1 MGLSLSWWFVRG
13 LALVSVAALLLA
25 AGVFLSWS
33 ATGPWVT
40 TAAGSHTAQGVDG
53 HLPSGSQLTVFG
65 ADVEEG
71 DKGPVNAVLLT
82 VLLLASFFG
91 VTVGW
96 QLACDLRQPAH
107 CVPGRPSF
115 EAAHE
120 DAPFL
125 SVFRLQEAHGPA
137 RGL

>member
-1 MGLSLSWWFVRG
+1 MGLSLSWRFVRG
-13 LALVSVAALLLA
+13 AALVAAALLL
-25 AGVFLSWS
+25 GVGTFLSWS

-53 HLPSGSQLTVFG
+53 HPPSGSQLSVFG
-65 ADVEEG
+65 ADIEEG

-91 VTVGW
+91 VTAGW
-96 QLACDLRQPAH
+96 QLACDLRQPAP

-115 EAAHE
+115 EAARE

-125 SVFRLQEAHGPA
+125 SVFRL
-137 RGL
+137 

>member
-1 MGLSLSWWFVRG
+1 MGLSLSWGFVRG
-13 LALVSVAALLLA
+13 LALVSVAALLLG

-53 HLPSGSQLTVFG
+53 HPPSGSQLTVFG
-65 ADVEEG
+65 ADIEDG

-82 VLLLASFFG
+82 VLLLASFLG

-96 QLACDLRQPAH
+96 QLACDLRQPAP
-107 CVPGRPSF
+107 CVLGRPSF
-115 EAAHE
+115 EAARE

-125 SVFRLQEAHGPA
+125 SVFRL
-137 RGL
+137 

>member
-1 MGLSLSWWFVRG
+1 MGLSLSWRFVRG
-13 LALVSVAALLLA
+13 LALVSVAALLLG

-33 ATGPWVT
+33 AT
-40 TAAGSHTAQGVDG
+40 AAGSHAAQGVDG
-53 HLPSGSQLTVFG
+53 HPPSGSQLTVFG

-96 QLACDLRQPAH
+96 QLACDLRQPAP
-107 CVPGRPSF
+107 CVPVRPSF
-115 EAAHE
+115 EAARE

-125 SVFRLQEAHGPA
+125 SVFRL
-137 RGL
+137 

>member
-1 MGLSLSWWFVRG
+1 MGLSLSWRFVRG
-13 LALVSVAALLLA
+13 LALVSVAALLLG

-33 ATGPWVT
+33 GSGPWVT

-53 HLPSGSQLTVFG
+53 HPPSGSQLTVFG
-65 ADVEEG
+65 ADIEEG

-82 VLLLASFFG
+82 VLLLASFFC
-91 VTVGW
+91 VTAGW
-96 QLACDLRQPAH
+96 QLACDLRQPAP

-115 EAAHE
+115 EAARE

-125 SVFRLQEAHGPA
+125 SVFRL
-137 RGL
+137 

>member
-1 MGLSLSWWFVRG
+1 M
-13 LALVSVAALLLA
+13 ALVSVAALLLG
-25 AGVFLSWS
+25 AGVLLSWS

-40 TAAGSHTAQGVDG
+40 TAAGSHAAQGVDG
-53 HLPSGSQLTVFG
+53 HPPSGSQLTVFG
-65 ADVEEG
+65 ADIEEG

-91 VTVGW
+91 VTAGW
-96 QLACDLRQPAH
+96 QLACDLRQPAP

-115 EAAHE
+115 EAARE

-125 SVFRLQEAHGPA
+125 SVFRL
-137 RGL
+137 

>member
-1 MGLSLSWWFVRG
+1 MGLSLSWRFFRG
-13 LALVSVAALLLA
+13 LALVSVAALLLG

-33 ATGPWVT
+33 ATGPWFA
-40 TAAGSHTAQGVDG
+40 TAAGSHAAQGVDG
-53 HLPSGSQLTVFG
+53 HPPSGSQLTVFG

-96 QLACDLRQPAH
+96 QLACDLRQPAP
-107 CVPGRPSF
+107 CVPVRPSF
-115 EAAHE
+115 EAARE

-125 SVFRLQEAHGPA
+125 SVFRL
-137 RGL
+137 